1 MPLTAFT
8 DSNWA
13 SILQYFPFIGMAVK
27 VKAPNVSPKYS
38 PLIARAFEVGI
49 LLVGMGLT
57 VRDQGIKNREAIRAL
72 QREDNIIQIAL
83 VTEVGR
89 LQEANAELK
98 VTLKDLVTTLTEHR
112 VNHP

>member
-13 SILQYFPFIGMAVK
+13 SVLQYFPFIGMLAK
-27 VKAPNVSPKYS
+27 AKAPNISPRYS
-38 PLIARAFEVGI
+38 PLIARMFEISI
-49 LLVGMGLT
+49 LLGGMGLA
-57 VRDQGIKNREAIRAL
+57 VRDQGIKNREAIKSL

-89 LQEANAELK
+89 LQEANSELK
-98 VTLKDLVTTLTEHR
+98 DTLKELGVTLTEHR